1 MGCGVSGLPLQTGF
15 FQTAGGWPKGGAFG
29 GVSGRHICPPFWNV
43 IRMEPNR
50 MLFFQAGRRSRR
62 GVLLYYASKKTPQK
76 RKSATSLKR
85 KKLGCLV
92 FFCFNRRL
100 QPSGVASP
108 FFETLPV
115 FSFVPHLWRLISG
128 RQRKKKKVSFLG
140 SGRPDNGQLAGG
152 GCRGG
157 LLSRFS
163 GFRQAIGTQSP
174 IKFYFFFGKRRTG
187 CWEVPARH
195 FVSVLVGGDHNVFVT
210 IGRFCN
216 RKRAAICCGFNA
228 VQLFESLG
236 VNVCRD
242 KQDKKNQNVFH
253 VCVFDAT
260 KIRGIM
266 E

>member
-1 MGCGVSGLPLQTGF
+1 
-15 FQTAGGWPKGGAFG
+15 
-29 GVSGRHICPPFWNV
+29 
-43 IRMEPNR
+43 
-50 MLFFQAGRRSRR
+50 
-62 GVLLYYASKKTPQK
+62 
-76 RKSATSLKR
+76 
-85 KKLGCLV
+85 
-92 FFCFNRRL
+92 
-100 QPSGVASP
+100 
-108 FFETLPV
+108 
-115 FSFVPHLWRLISG
+115 VPHLWRLITG

-152 GCRGG
+152 SYRGG

-163 GFRQAIGTQSP
+163 GFRQVIGTQSP
-174 IKFYFFFGKRRTG
+174 IKFYFFFSEGSAVSR
-187 CWEVPARH
+187 EVPSRY
-195 FVSVLVGGDHNVFVT
+195 FFTVLVGGDHNVFVT